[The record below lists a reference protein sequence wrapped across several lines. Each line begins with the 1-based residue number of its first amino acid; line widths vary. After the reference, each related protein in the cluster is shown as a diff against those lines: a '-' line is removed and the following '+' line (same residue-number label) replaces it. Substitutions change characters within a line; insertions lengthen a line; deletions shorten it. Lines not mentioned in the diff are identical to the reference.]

1 MFKDKVP
8 EEIDLNGL
16 TLTNS
21 NNTET
26 MRTLKGITNDT
37 FSYEGVQ
44 NLCQVSTDSNLTK
57 TRAFYDQI
65 VVCWKCEQLERTCI
79 K

>member
-26 MRTLKGITNDT
+26 MRTWKGITNDT
-37 FSYEGVQ
+37 FSYGGVQ
-44 NLCQVSTDSNLTK
+44 NLCQV
-57 TRAFYDQI
+57 
-65 VVCWKCEQLERTCI
+65 
-79 K
+79 